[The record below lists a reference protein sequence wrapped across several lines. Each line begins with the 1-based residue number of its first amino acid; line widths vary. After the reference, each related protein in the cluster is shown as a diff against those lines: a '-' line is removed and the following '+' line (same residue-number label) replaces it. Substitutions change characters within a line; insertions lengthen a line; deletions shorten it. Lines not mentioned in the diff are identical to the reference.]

1 MDTIGWIAILV
12 SSPIFNSLA
21 NRFIFANAARD
32 YWPDIVKVAV
42 ISLLIFVA
50 FGRPQLRPM
59 TGFLIIL
66 LAFSIGYLFVNQFEE
81 TQVWLNFRNSSPNY
95 RWVMADSLVQLI
107 PTALML
113 IAAFIYGQTL
123 KSLFLTKGDLS
134 APSAIDLFGA
144 NATWTKLT
152 PIFSVLFFAVTGIFL
167 LLRLRVSGSEV
178 WLAKLVPALPYLI
191 MFPVLNSLI
200 EEVRYR
206 NVLLAMG
213 TPVLGTASTLL
224 MTTALFGLS
233 HFVSF
238 LGTSGSGGSWMAG
251 LAYALGAAYIG
262 WINGKSMLETH
273 GTLAAWIMHASAD
286 LIIILGYILAT

>member
-1 MDTIGWIAILV
+1 M
-12 SSPIFNSLA
+12 
-21 NRFIFANAARD
+21 
-32 YWPDIVKVAV
+32 
-42 ISLLIFVA
+42 
-50 FGRPQLRPM
+50 
-59 TGFLIIL
+59 
-66 LAFSIGYLFVNQFEE
+66 
-81 TQVWLNFRNSSPNY
+81 
-95 RWVMADSLVQLI
+95 
-107 PTALML
+107 
-113 IAAFIYGQTL
+113 
-123 KSLFLTKGDLS
+123 
-134 APSAIDLFGA
+134 
-144 NATWTKLT
+144 
-152 PIFSVLFFAVTGIFL
+152 
-167 LLRLRVSGSEV
+167 SGSEV

-238 LGTSGSGGSWMAG
+238 LGTSGSGGSWIAG

-286 LIIILGYILAT
+286 LIIILGYILAA